1 MGKRNFIFYFKI
13 NEDFILAAD
22 RSTTTAIQEARDAMT
37 NVACDVLKACLSN
50 NLSNRAF
57 SLLVPYSL
65 RLIPLYMLSMI
76 KSVRLRKTKQKNFY

>member
-1 MGKRNFIFYFKI
+1 MFFF
-13 NEDFILAAD
+13 LSAAD
-22 RSTTTAIQEARDAMT
+22 RSITSSIQEARDAMT

-57 SLLVPYSL
+57 SLFVPYSL

-76 KSVRLRKTKQKNFY
+76 KSVRWKENFD